1 MTKLY
6 RNVYMNIYSSYTTNK
21 NINRFNS
28 LSLEFL
34 LNKLICVLI
43 LIPALF
49 CIATCVSY
57 YSMSIDHCL

>member
-1 MTKLY
+1 MIKLY
-6 RNVYMNIYSSYTTNK
+6 RNVYMNIYSSYTANK

-34 LNKLICVLI
+34 LNKLLCVLI

-49 CIATCVSY
+49 CIATRVS
-57 YSMSIDHCL
+57 H